1 MASSGA
7 SAEGANADARD
18 APASSASGGSTFE
31 TSVMGWTTGSDWS
44 FDSLT
49 TTISARASEA
59 LNELNNVDVRAMAEA
74 ISERASEAARDL
86 EQRADEAFGLKDAGK
101 NATGDVARTSGDES
115 ADATASVS
123 EKKVAEPDVSSS
135 VPSATMAP
143 NETESEKKPES
154 EPKPPTAK
162 PKVAPRSPPPPA
174 ATEEVDDAEEI
185 EINVNNMSH
194 EDALKELKV
203 VKHQLKARETEI
215 ARRAAQRATLDAEQ
229 EESAERAATAE
240 QKLVEAEARIKELM
254 VQCKTLKKQAD
265 AYTSADML
273 VKEKDEMIKEVMAEG
288 EVLSKKQADMEGT
301 IKKLRLELRERNE
314 AQKGASGEIQIK
326 DESIARLTQDLDA
339 TQKELVAEKERW
351 ATQLSEQKE
360 YYLSK
365 LAQAKE
371 ELTDVEVKANM
382 ARSEELAGELKSS
395 REREQSLKDQISDLQ
410 HSLQRSNA
418 SLERQ
423 EERFKNDLAAVEERC
438 QAAESSHDELLRRM
452 PESTRPLLR
461 QIEALQ
467 LQANESTEAWAAT
480 EKAAATRLA
489 DAESRAESAAQ
500 REAAAINE
508 KESAEKEKQVALER
522 LEKIKSECDTLKAA
536 LEDQRAKTIAESAK
550 LSKFSESFAEQ
561 EGRLSGLEDEARK
574 RETNLKQLLAQE
586 RGKHKQSAE
595 SWDGERAELL
605 ATVAKLEADLKVAQN
620 EIQSRKTEGDAND
633 STTSSPPP
641 AMLLTGGEAGLSL
654 MVRDTLATLKSQLA
668 ARETEL
674 HIAQD
679 QIKKLEQTR
688 DSLANELVN
697 SERLAEG
704 DKTSDWEKRYA
715 AALEVIGE
723 REEECDELRD
733 RIQHLRTMLDS
744 QARRIEDL
752 EGGKA

>member
-1 MASSGA
+1 MASNAS
-7 SAEGANADARD
+7 SAEGENTDARD

-31 TSVMGWTTGSDWS
+31 TSMMGWTTGNDWS

-74 ISERASEAARDL
+74 ITERASEAARDL
-86 EQRADEAFGLKDAGK
+86 EHRADEAFGLKDAGK
-101 NATGDVARTSGDES
+101 NATGDAARASGDES
-115 ADATASVS
+115 ADASVS
-123 EKKVAEPDVSSS
+123 EEKVAEPDVSSS
-135 VPSATMAP
+135 VPSATTAVK
-143 NETESEKKPES
+143 ETEGAKKLEY
-154 EPKPPTAK
+154 EPKPPAE
-162 PKVAPRSPPPPA
+162 PKIAPRSPPPPV
-174 ATEEVDDAEEI
+174 ATEELDDAEEI
-185 EINVNNMSH
+185 EMSVNDISH
-194 EDALKELKV
+194 EDALKALKD
-203 VKHQLKARETEI
+203 VKHKLKARENEI
-215 ARRAAQRATLDAEQ
+215 ARRAAQYATLDAEQ
-229 EESAERAATAE
+229 EESAERAVVAE

-265 AYTSADML
+265 AYTSVDML

-301 IKKLRLELRERNE
+301 IKKLRLELKERNE
-314 AQKGASGEIQIK
+314 AQKGASGEIQVK

-339 TQKELVAEKERW
+339 THKELSAEKQRW
-351 ATQLSEQKE
+351 TTQLSEQKE

-480 EKAAATRLA
+480 QKAAAVRLA
-489 DAESRAESAAQ
+489 DAESRAESAAE
-500 REAAAINE
+500 REAAAIDE

-522 LEKIKSECDTLKAA
+522 LAKINSECDTLKAE
-536 LEDQRAKTIAESAK
+536 LEDQRAETVAESAK

-561 EGRLSGLEDEARK
+561 EGRFSVLEDEARK

-620 EIQSRKTEGDAND
+620 EIQSSKTEGKAND

-641 AMLLTGGEAGLSL
+641 AILLTGGEAGLSL

-674 HIAQD
+674 QIAQD

-697 SERLAEG
+697 SERLADG
-704 DKTSDWEKRYA
+704 DKNSDWEKRYA

-752 EGGKA
+752 ESEKA

>member
-1 MASSGA
+1 MASNAS
-7 SAEGANADARD
+7 SAEGENTDARD

-31 TSVMGWTTGSDWS
+31 TSMMGWTTGNDWS

-59 LNELNNVDVRAMAEA
+59 LNELNSVDVRAMAEA
-74 ISERASEAARDL
+74 ITERASEAARDL
-86 EQRADEAFGLKDAGK
+86 EHRADEAFGLKDAGK
-101 NATGDVARTSGDES
+101 NATGDAARASGDES
-115 ADATASVS
+115 ADASVS
-123 EKKVAEPDVSSS
+123 EEKVAEPDVSSS
-135 VPSATMAP
+135 VPSATTAVK
-143 NETESEKKPES
+143 ETEGAKKLEY
-154 EPKPPTAK
+154 EPKPPAE
-162 PKVAPRSPPPPA
+162 PKIAPRSPPPPV
-174 ATEEVDDAEEI
+174 ATEELDDAEEI
-185 EINVNNMSH
+185 EMSVNDISH
-194 EDALKELKV
+194 EDALKSLKD
-203 VKHQLKARETEI
+203 VKHQLKARENEI

-229 EESAERAATAE
+229 EESAERAVVAE

-265 AYTSADML
+265 AYTSVDML
-273 VKEKDEMIKEVMAEG
+273 VKQKDEMIKEVMAEG

-301 IKKLRLELRERNE
+301 IKKLRLELKERNE
-314 AQKGASGEIQIK
+314 AQKGASGEIQVK

-339 TQKELVAEKERW
+339 THKELSAEKQRW
-351 ATQLSEQKE
+351 TTQLSEQKE

-480 EKAAATRLA
+480 QKAAAVRLA
-489 DAESRAESAAQ
+489 DAESRAESAAE
-500 REAAAINE
+500 REAAAIDE

-522 LEKIKSECDTLKAA
+522 LAKINSECDTLKAE
-536 LEDQRAKTIAESAK
+536 LEDQRAETVAESAK

-561 EGRLSGLEDEARK
+561 EGRFSVLEDEARK

-605 ATVAKLEADLKVAQN
+605 ATVAKLEADVKVAQN
-620 EIQSRKTEGDAND
+620 EIQSSKTEGKAND

-641 AMLLTGGEAGLSL
+641 AILLTGGEAGLSL

-674 HIAQD
+674 QIAQD

-697 SERLAEG
+697 SERLADG
-704 DKTSDWEKRYA
+704 DKNSDWEKRYA

-752 EGGKA
+752 ESEKA

>member
-1 MASSGA
+1 MASNAS
-7 SAEGANADARD
+7 SAEGENTDARD

-31 TSVMGWTTGSDWS
+31 TSMMGWTTGNDWS

-74 ISERASEAARDL
+74 ITERASEAARDL
-86 EQRADEAFGLKDAGK
+86 EHRADEAFGLKDAGK
-101 NATGDVARTSGDES
+101 NATGDAARASGDES
-115 ADATASVS
+115 ADASVS
-123 EKKVAEPDVSSS
+123 EEKVAEPDVSSS
-135 VPSATMAP
+135 VPSATTAVK
-143 NETESEKKPES
+143 ETEGAKKLEY
-154 EPKPPTAK
+154 EPKLPAE
-162 PKVAPRSPPPPA
+162 PKIAPRSPPPPV
-174 ATEEVDDAEEI
+174 ATEELDDAEEI
-185 EINVNNMSH
+185 EMSVNDISH
-194 EDALKELKV
+194 EDALKSLKD
-203 VKHQLKARETEI
+203 VKHQLKARENEI

-229 EESAERAATAE
+229 EESAERAVVAE

-265 AYTSADML
+265 AYTSVDML

-301 IKKLRLELRERNE
+301 IKKLRLELKERNE
-314 AQKGASGEIQIK
+314 AQKGASGEIQVK

-339 TQKELVAEKERW
+339 THKELSAEKQRW
-351 ATQLSEQKE
+351 TTQLSEQKE

-480 EKAAATRLA
+480 QKAAAVRLA
-489 DAESRAESAAQ
+489 DAESRAESAAE
-500 REAAAINE
+500 REAAAIDE

-522 LEKIKSECDTLKAA
+522 LAKINSECDTLKAE
-536 LEDQRAKTIAESAK
+536 LEDQRAKTVAESAK

-561 EGRLSGLEDEARK
+561 EGRFSVLEDEARK

-620 EIQSRKTEGDAND
+620 EIQSSKTEGKAND

-641 AMLLTGGEAGLSL
+641 AILLTGGEAGLSL

-674 HIAQD
+674 QIAQD

-697 SERLAEG
+697 SERLADG
-704 DKTSDWEKRYA
+704 DKNSDWEKRYA

-752 EGGKA
+752 ESEKA

>member
-1 MASSGA
+1 MASNAS
-7 SAEGANADARD
+7 SAEGENTDARD

-31 TSVMGWTTGSDWS
+31 TSMMGWTTGNDWS

-59 LNELNNVDVRAMAEA
+59 LNELNSVDVRAMAEA
-74 ISERASEAARDL
+74 ITERASEAARDL
-86 EQRADEAFGLKDAGK
+86 EHRADEAFGLKDAGK
-101 NATGDVARTSGDES
+101 NATGDAARASGDES
-115 ADATASVS
+115 ADASVS
-123 EKKVAEPDVSSS
+123 EEKVAEPDVSSS
-135 VPSATMAP
+135 VPSATTAVK
-143 NETESEKKPES
+143 ETEGAKKLEY
-154 EPKPPTAK
+154 EPKPPAE
-162 PKVAPRSPPPPA
+162 PKIAPRSPPPPV
-174 ATEEVDDAEEI
+174 ATEELDDAEEI
-185 EINVNNMSH
+185 EMSVNDISH
-194 EDALKELKV
+194 EDALKALKD
-203 VKHQLKARETEI
+203 VKHQLKARENEI

-229 EESAERAATAE
+229 EESAERAVVAE

-265 AYTSADML
+265 AYTSVDML

-301 IKKLRLELRERNE
+301 IKKLRLELKERNE
-314 AQKGASGEIQIK
+314 AQKGASGEIQVK
-326 DESIARLTQDLDA
+326 DEFIARLTQDLDA
-339 TQKELVAEKERW
+339 THKELSAEKQRW
-351 ATQLSEQKE
+351 TTQLSEQKE

-480 EKAAATRLA
+480 QKAAAVRLA
-489 DAESRAESAAQ
+489 DAESRAESAAE
-500 REAAAINE
+500 REAAAIDE

-522 LEKIKSECDTLKAA
+522 LAKINSECDTLKAE
-536 LEDQRAKTIAESAK
+536 LEDQRAKTVAESAK

-561 EGRLSGLEDEARK
+561 EGRFSVLEDEARK

-605 ATVAKLEADLKVAQN
+605 ATVAKLEADVKVAQN
-620 EIQSRKTEGDAND
+620 EIQSSKTEGKAND

-641 AMLLTGGEAGLSL
+641 AILLTGGEAGLSL

-674 HIAQD
+674 QIAQD

-697 SERLAEG
+697 SERLADG
-704 DKTSDWEKRYA
+704 DKNSDWEKRYA

-752 EGGKA
+752 ESEKA

>member
-1 MASSGA
+1 MASNAS
-7 SAEGANADARD
+7 SAEGENTDARD

-31 TSVMGWTTGSDWS
+31 TSMMGWTTGNDWS

-74 ISERASEAARDL
+74 ITERASEAARDL
-86 EQRADEAFGLKDAGK
+86 EHRADEAFGLKDAGK
-101 NATGDVARTSGDES
+101 NATGDAARTSGDES
-115 ADATASVS
+115 ADASVS
-123 EKKVAEPDVSSS
+123 EEKVAEPDVSSS
-135 VPSATMAP
+135 VPSATTAVK
-143 NETESEKKPES
+143 ETEGAKKLEY
-154 EPKPPTAK
+154 EPKPPAE
-162 PKVAPRSPPPPA
+162 PKIAPRSHPPPV
-174 ATEEVDDAEEI
+174 ATEELDDAEEI
-185 EINVNNMSH
+185 EMSVNDISH
-194 EDALKELKV
+194 EDALKALKD
-203 VKHQLKARETEI
+203 VKHQLKARENEI

-229 EESAERAATAE
+229 EESAERAVVAE

-254 VQCKTLKKQAD
+254 VQCKTLKNQAD
-265 AYTSADML
+265 AYTSVDML

-301 IKKLRLELRERNE
+301 IKKLRLELKERNE
-314 AQKGASGEIQIK
+314 AQKGASGEIQVK

-339 TQKELVAEKERW
+339 THKELSAEKQRW
-351 ATQLSEQKE
+351 TTQLSEQKE

-480 EKAAATRLA
+480 QKAAAVRLA
-489 DAESRAESAAQ
+489 DAESRAESAAE
-500 REAAAINE
+500 REAAAIDE

-522 LEKIKSECDTLKAA
+522 LAKINSECDTLKAE
-536 LEDQRAKTIAESAK
+536 LEDQRAKTVAESAK

-561 EGRLSGLEDEARK
+561 EGRFSVLEDEARK

-620 EIQSRKTEGDAND
+620 EIQSSKTEGKAND

-641 AMLLTGGEAGLSL
+641 AILLTGGEAGLSL

-674 HIAQD
+674 QIAQD

-697 SERLAEG
+697 SERLADG
-704 DKTSDWEKRYA
+704 DKNSDWEKRYA

-752 EGGKA
+752 ESEKA

>member
-1 MASSGA
+1 MASNAS
-7 SAEGANADARD
+7 SAEGENTDARD

-31 TSVMGWTTGSDWS
+31 TSMMGWTTGNDWS

-74 ISERASEAARDL
+74 ITERASEAARDL
-86 EQRADEAFGLKDAGK
+86 EHRADEAFGLKDAGK
-101 NATGDVARTSGDES
+101 NATGDAARASGDES
-115 ADATASVS
+115 ADASVS
-123 EKKVAEPDVSSS
+123 EEKVAEPDVSSS
-135 VPSATMAP
+135 VPSATTAVK
-143 NETESEKKPES
+143 ETEGAKKLEY
-154 EPKPPTAK
+154 EPKLPAE
-162 PKVAPRSPPPPA
+162 PKIAPRSPPPPV
-174 ATEEVDDAEEI
+174 ATEELDDAEEI
-185 EINVNNMSH
+185 EMSVNDISH
-194 EDALKELKV
+194 EDALKSLKD
-203 VKHQLKARETEI
+203 VKHQLKARENEI
-215 ARRAAQRATLDAEQ
+215 ARRAAQYATLDAEQ
-229 EESAERAATAE
+229 EESAERAVVAE

-265 AYTSADML
+265 AYTSVDML

-301 IKKLRLELRERNE
+301 IKKLRLELKERNE
-314 AQKGASGEIQIK
+314 AQKGASGEIQVK
-326 DESIARLTQDLDA
+326 DEFIARLTQDLDA
-339 TQKELVAEKERW
+339 THKELSAEKQRW
-351 ATQLSEQKE
+351 TTQLSEQKE

-480 EKAAATRLA
+480 QKAAAVRLA
-489 DAESRAESAAQ
+489 DAESRAESAAE
-500 REAAAINE
+500 REAAAIDE

-522 LEKIKSECDTLKAA
+522 LAKINSECDTLKAE
-536 LEDQRAKTIAESAK
+536 LEDQRAKTVAESAK

-561 EGRLSGLEDEARK
+561 EGRFSVLEDEARK

-605 ATVAKLEADLKVAQN
+605 ATVAKLEADVKVAQN
-620 EIQSRKTEGDAND
+620 EIQSSKTEGKAND

-641 AMLLTGGEAGLSL
+641 AILLTGGEAGLSL

-674 HIAQD
+674 QIAQD

-697 SERLAEG
+697 SERLADG
-704 DKTSDWEKRYA
+704 DKNSDWEKRYA

-752 EGGKA
+752 ESEKA

>member
-1 MASSGA
+1 MASNAS
-7 SAEGANADARD
+7 SAEGENTDARD

-31 TSVMGWTTGSDWS
+31 TSMMGWTTGNDWS

-59 LNELNNVDVRAMAEA
+59 LNELNSVDVRAMAEA
-74 ISERASEAARDL
+74 ITERASEAARDL
-86 EQRADEAFGLKDAGK
+86 EHRADEAFGLKDAGK
-101 NATGDVARTSGDES
+101 NATGDAARTSGDES
-115 ADATASVS
+115 ADASVS
-123 EKKVAEPDVSSS
+123 EEKVAEPDVSSS
-135 VPSATMAP
+135 VPSATTAVK
-143 NETESEKKPES
+143 ETEGAKKLEY
-154 EPKPPTAK
+154 EPKPPAE
-162 PKVAPRSPPPPA
+162 PKIAPRSPTPLV
-174 ATEEVDDAEEI
+174 ATEELDDAEEI
-185 EINVNNMSH
+185 EMSVNDISH
-194 EDALKELKV
+194 EDALKALKD
-203 VKHQLKARETEI
+203 VKHKLKARENEI

-229 EESAERAATAE
+229 EESAERAVVAE

-265 AYTSADML
+265 AYTSVDML

-301 IKKLRLELRERNE
+301 IKKLRLELKERNE
-314 AQKGASGEIQIK
+314 AQKGASGEIQVK
-326 DESIARLTQDLDA
+326 DEFIARLTQDLDA
-339 TQKELVAEKERW
+339 THKELSAEKQRW
-351 ATQLSEQKE
+351 TTQLSEQKE

-480 EKAAATRLA
+480 QKAAAVRLA
-489 DAESRAESAAQ
+489 DAESRAESAAE
-500 REAAAINE
+500 REAAAIDE

-522 LEKIKSECDTLKAA
+522 LAKINSECDTLKAE
-536 LEDQRAKTIAESAK
+536 LEDQRAKTVAESAK

-561 EGRLSGLEDEARK
+561 EGRFSVLEDEARK

-620 EIQSRKTEGDAND
+620 EIQSSKTEGKAND

-641 AMLLTGGEAGLSL
+641 AILLTGGEAGLSL

-674 HIAQD
+674 QIAQD

-697 SERLAEG
+697 SERLADG
-704 DKTSDWEKRYA
+704 DKNSDWEKRYA

-752 EGGKA
+752 ESEKA

>member
-1 MASSGA
+1 MASNAS
-7 SAEGANADARD
+7 SAEGDNTDARD

-31 TSVMGWTTGSDWS
+31 TSMMGWTTGNDWS

-74 ISERASEAARDL
+74 ITERASEAARDL
-86 EQRADEAFGLKDAGK
+86 EHRADEAFGLKDAGK
-101 NATGDVARTSGDES
+101 NATGDAARASGDES
-115 ADATASVS
+115 ADASVS
-123 EKKVAEPDVSSS
+123 EEKVAEPDVSSS
-135 VPSATMAP
+135 VPSATTAVK
-143 NETESEKKPES
+143 ETEGAKKLEY
-154 EPKPPTAK
+154 EPKLPAE
-162 PKVAPRSPPPPA
+162 PKIAPRSPPPPV
-174 ATEEVDDAEEI
+174 ATEELDDAEEI
-185 EINVNNMSH
+185 EMSVNDISH
-194 EDALKELKV
+194 EDALKALKD
-203 VKHQLKARETEI
+203 VKHKLKARENEI
-215 ARRAAQRATLDAEQ
+215 ARRAAQYATLDAEQ
-229 EESAERAATAE
+229 EESAERAVVAE

-265 AYTSADML
+265 AYTSVDML

-301 IKKLRLELRERNE
+301 IKKLRLELKERNE
-314 AQKGASGEIQIK
+314 VQKGASGEIQVK

-339 TQKELVAEKERW
+339 THKELSAEKQRW
-351 ATQLSEQKE
+351 TTQLSEQKE

-480 EKAAATRLA
+480 QKAAAVRLA
-489 DAESRAESAAQ
+489 DAESRAESAAE
-500 REAAAINE
+500 REAAAIDE

-522 LEKIKSECDTLKAA
+522 LAKINSECDTLKAE
-536 LEDQRAKTIAESAK
+536 LEDQRAKTVAESAK

-561 EGRLSGLEDEARK
+561 EGRFSVLEDEARK

-605 ATVAKLEADLKVAQN
+605 ATVAKLEADVKVAQN
-620 EIQSRKTEGDAND
+620 EIQSSKTEGKAND

-641 AMLLTGGEAGLSL
+641 AILLTGGEAGLSL

-674 HIAQD
+674 QIAQD

-697 SERLAEG
+697 SERLADG
-704 DKTSDWEKRYA
+704 DKNSDWEKRYA

-752 EGGKA
+752 ESEKA

>member
-1 MASSGA
+1 MASNAS
-7 SAEGANADARD
+7 SAEGENTDARD

-31 TSVMGWTTGSDWS
+31 TSMMGWTTGNDWS

-74 ISERASEAARDL
+74 ITERASEAARDL
-86 EQRADEAFGLKDAGK
+86 EHRADEAFGLKDAGK
-101 NATGDVARTSGDES
+101 NATGDAARASGDES
-115 ADATASVS
+115 ADASVS
-123 EKKVAEPDVSSS
+123 EEKVAELDVSSS
-135 VPSATMAP
+135 VPSATTAVK
-143 NETESEKKPES
+143 ETEGAKKLEY
-154 EPKPPTAK
+154 EPKPPAK
-162 PKVAPRSPPPPA
+162 PKIAPQSPPPPV
-174 ATEEVDDAEEI
+174 ATEELDDAEEI
-185 EINVNNMSH
+185 EMSVNDISH
-194 EDALKELKV
+194 EDALKALKD
-203 VKHQLKARETEI
+203 VKHQLKARENEI

-229 EESAERAATAE
+229 EESAERTVVAE

-265 AYTSADML
+265 AYTSVDML

-301 IKKLRLELRERNE
+301 IKKLRLELKERNE
-314 AQKGASGEIQIK
+314 VQKGASGEIQVK

-339 TQKELVAEKERW
+339 TQKELSAEKQRW
-351 ATQLSEQKE
+351 TTQLSEQKE

-438 QAAESSHDELLRRM
+438 QAAESTHDELLRRM

-480 EKAAATRLA
+480 QKGAAVRLA
-489 DAESRAESAAQ
+489 DAESRAESAAE
-500 REAAAINE
+500 REAAAIDE
-508 KESAEKEKQVALER
+508 KVSAEKEKQVALER
-522 LEKIKSECDTLKAA
+522 LAKIKSECDTLKAE
-536 LEDQRAKTIAESAK
+536 LEDQRAKTVAESAK

-561 EGRLSGLEDEARK
+561 EGRFSVLEDEARK

-620 EIQSRKTEGDAND
+620 EIQSSKTEGKAND
-633 STTSSPPP
+633 STTTSPPP
-641 AMLLTGGEAGLSL
+641 AILLTGGEAGLSL

-674 HIAQD
+674 QIAQD

-697 SERLAEG
+697 SERLADG
-704 DKTSDWEKRYA
+704 DKNSDWEKRYA

-752 EGGKA
+752 ESEKA

>member
-1 MASSGA
+1 MASNAS
-7 SAEGANADARD
+7 SAEGENTDARD

-31 TSVMGWTTGSDWS
+31 TSMMGWTTGNDWS

-74 ISERASEAARDL
+74 ITERASEAARDL
-86 EQRADEAFGLKDAGK
+86 EHRADEAFGLKDAGK
-101 NATGDVARTSGDES
+101 NATGDAARASGDES
-115 ADATASVS
+115 ADASVS
-123 EKKVAEPDVSSS
+123 EEKVAEPDVSSS
-135 VPSATMAP
+135 VPSATTAVK
-143 NETESEKKPES
+143 ETEGAKKLEY
-154 EPKPPTAK
+154 EPKPPAE
-162 PKVAPRSPPPPA
+162 PKIAPRSHPPPV
-174 ATEEVDDAEEI
+174 ATEELDDAEEI
-185 EINVNNMSH
+185 EMSVNDISH
-194 EDALKELKV
+194 EDALKALKD
-203 VKHQLKARETEI
+203 VKHQLKARENEI

-229 EESAERAATAE
+229 EESAERTVVAE

-265 AYTSADML
+265 AYTSVDML

-301 IKKLRLELRERNE
+301 IKKLRLELKERNE
-314 AQKGASGEIQIK
+314 AQKGASGEIQVK

-339 TQKELVAEKERW
+339 THKELSAEKQRW
-351 ATQLSEQKE
+351 TTQLSEQKE

-480 EKAAATRLA
+480 QKAAAVRLA
-489 DAESRAESAAQ
+489 DAESRAESAAE
-500 REAAAINE
+500 REAAAIDE

-522 LEKIKSECDTLKAA
+522 LAKINSECDTLKAE
-536 LEDQRAKTIAESAK
+536 LEDQRAKTVAESAK

-561 EGRLSGLEDEARK
+561 EGRFSVLEDEARK

-620 EIQSRKTEGDAND
+620 EIQSSKTEGKAND

-641 AMLLTGGEAGLSL
+641 AILLTGGEAGLSL

-674 HIAQD
+674 QIAQD

-697 SERLAEG
+697 SERLADG
-704 DKTSDWEKRYA
+704 DKNSDWEKRYA

-752 EGGKA
+752 ESEKA

>member
-1 MASSGA
+1 MASNAS
-7 SAEGANADARD
+7 SAEGENTDARD

-31 TSVMGWTTGSDWS
+31 TSMMGWTTGNDWS

-74 ISERASEAARDL
+74 ITERASEAARDL
-86 EQRADEAFGLKDAGK
+86 EHRADEAFGLKDAGK
-101 NATGDVARTSGDES
+101 NATGDAARASGDES
-115 ADATASVS
+115 ADASVS
-123 EKKVAEPDVSSS
+123 EEKVAEPDVSSS
-135 VPSATMAP
+135 VPSATTAVK
-143 NETESEKKPES
+143 ETEGAKKLEY
-154 EPKPPTAK
+154 EPKPPAE
-162 PKVAPRSPPPPA
+162 PKIAPRSPPPPV
-174 ATEEVDDAEEI
+174 ATEELDDAEEI
-185 EINVNNMSH
+185 EMSVNDISH
-194 EDALKELKV
+194 EDALKALKD
-203 VKHQLKARETEI
+203 VKHKLKARENEI

-229 EESAERAATAE
+229 EESAERAVVAE

-265 AYTSADML
+265 AYTSVDML

-301 IKKLRLELRERNE
+301 IKKLRLELKERNE
-314 AQKGASGEIQIK
+314 AQKGASGEIQVK
-326 DESIARLTQDLDA
+326 DEFIARLTQDLDA
-339 TQKELVAEKERW
+339 THKELSAEKQRW
-351 ATQLSEQKE
+351 TTQLSEQKE

-480 EKAAATRLA
+480 QKAAAVRLA
-489 DAESRAESAAQ
+489 DAESRAESAAE
-500 REAAAINE
+500 REAAAIDE

-522 LEKIKSECDTLKAA
+522 LAKINSECDTLKAE
-536 LEDQRAKTIAESAK
+536 LEDQRAETVAESAK

-561 EGRLSGLEDEARK
+561 EGRFSVLEDEARK

-620 EIQSRKTEGDAND
+620 EIQSSKTEGKAND

-641 AMLLTGGEAGLSL
+641 AILLTGGEAGLSL

-674 HIAQD
+674 QIAQD

-697 SERLAEG
+697 SERLADG
-704 DKTSDWEKRYA
+704 DKNSDWEKRYA

-752 EGGKA
+752 ESEKA

>member
-1 MASSGA
+1 MASNAS
-7 SAEGANADARD
+7 SAEGENTDARD

-31 TSVMGWTTGSDWS
+31 TSMMGWTTGNDWS

-74 ISERASEAARDL
+74 ITERASEAARDL
-86 EQRADEAFGLKDAGK
+86 EHRADEAFGLKDAGK
-101 NATGDVARTSGDES
+101 NATGDAARASGDES
-115 ADATASVS
+115 ADASVS
-123 EKKVAEPDVSSS
+123 EEKVAEPDVSSS
-135 VPSATMAP
+135 VPSATTAVK
-143 NETESEKKPES
+143 ETEGAKKLEY
-154 EPKPPTAK
+154 EPKPPAE
-162 PKVAPRSPPPPA
+162 PKIAPRSPPPPV
-174 ATEEVDDAEEI
+174 ATEELDDAEEI
-185 EINVNNMSH
+185 EMSVNDISH
-194 EDALKELKV
+194 EDALKSLKD
-203 VKHQLKARETEI
+203 VKHQLKARENEI

-229 EESAERAATAE
+229 EESAERAVVAE

-265 AYTSADML
+265 AYTSVDML

-301 IKKLRLELRERNE
+301 IKKLRLELKERNE
-314 AQKGASGEIQIK
+314 AQKGASGEIQVK

-339 TQKELVAEKERW
+339 IHKELSAEKQRW
-351 ATQLSEQKE
+351 TTQLSEQKE

-480 EKAAATRLA
+480 QKAAAVRLA
-489 DAESRAESAAQ
+489 DAESRAESAAE
-500 REAAAINE
+500 REAAAIDE

-522 LEKIKSECDTLKAA
+522 LAKINSECDTLKAE
-536 LEDQRAKTIAESAK
+536 LEDQRAKTVAESAK

-561 EGRLSGLEDEARK
+561 EGRFSVLEDEARK

-620 EIQSRKTEGDAND
+620 EIQSSKTEGKAND

-641 AMLLTGGEAGLSL
+641 AILLTGGEAGLSL

-674 HIAQD
+674 QIAQD

-697 SERLAEG
+697 SERLADG
-704 DKTSDWEKRYA
+704 DKNSDWEKRYA

-752 EGGKA
+752 ESEKA

>member
-1 MASSGA
+1 MASNAS
-7 SAEGANADARD
+7 SAEGENTDARD

-31 TSVMGWTTGSDWS
+31 TSMMGWTTGNDWS

-74 ISERASEAARDL
+74 ITERASEAARDL
-86 EQRADEAFGLKDAGK
+86 EHRADEAFGLKDAGK
-101 NATGDVARTSGDES
+101 NARGDAARASGDES
-115 ADATASVS
+115 ADASVS
-123 EKKVAEPDVSSS
+123 EEKVAEPDVSSS
-135 VPSATMAP
+135 VPSATTAVK
-143 NETESEKKPES
+143 ETEGAKKLEY
-154 EPKPPTAK
+154 EPKPPAE
-162 PKVAPRSPPPPA
+162 PKIAPRSPPPPV
-174 ATEEVDDAEEI
+174 ATEELDDAEEI
-185 EINVNNMSH
+185 EMSVNDISH
-194 EDALKELKV
+194 EDALKALKD
-203 VKHQLKARETEI
+203 VKHKLKARENEI
-215 ARRAAQRATLDAEQ
+215 ARRAAQYATLDAEQ
-229 EESAERAATAE
+229 EESAERAVVAE

-265 AYTSADML
+265 AYTSVDML

-301 IKKLRLELRERNE
+301 IKKLRLELKERNE
-314 AQKGASGEIQIK
+314 AQKGASGEIQVK
-326 DESIARLTQDLDA
+326 DEFIARLTQDLDA
-339 TQKELVAEKERW
+339 THKELSAEKQRW
-351 ATQLSEQKE
+351 TTQLSEQKE

-480 EKAAATRLA
+480 QKAAAVRLA
-489 DAESRAESAAQ
+489 DAESRAESAAE
-500 REAAAINE
+500 REAAAIDA

-522 LEKIKSECDTLKAA
+522 LAKINSECDTLKAE
-536 LEDQRAKTIAESAK
+536 LEDQRAKTVAESAK

-561 EGRLSGLEDEARK
+561 EGRFSVLEDEARK

-605 ATVAKLEADLKVAQN
+605 ATVAKLEADVKVAQN
-620 EIQSRKTEGDAND
+620 EIQSSKTEGKAND

-641 AMLLTGGEAGLSL
+641 AILLTGGEAGLSL

-674 HIAQD
+674 QIAQD

-697 SERLAEG
+697 SERLADG
-704 DKTSDWEKRYA
+704 DKNSDWEKRYA

-752 EGGKA
+752 ESEKA

>member
-1 MASSGA
+1 MASNAS
-7 SAEGANADARD
+7 SAEGENTDARD

-31 TSVMGWTTGSDWS
+31 TSMMGWTTGNDWS

-74 ISERASEAARDL
+74 ITERASEAARDL
-86 EQRADEAFGLKDAGK
+86 EHRADEAFGLKDAGK
-101 NATGDVARTSGDES
+101 NATGDAARASGDES
-115 ADATASVS
+115 ADASVS
-123 EKKVAEPDVSSS
+123 EEKVAEPDVSSS
-135 VPSATMAP
+135 VPSATTAVK
-143 NETESEKKPES
+143 ETEGAKKLEY
-154 EPKPPTAK
+154 EPKPPAE
-162 PKVAPRSPPPPA
+162 PKIAPRSPPPPV
-174 ATEEVDDAEEI
+174 ATEELDDAEEI
-185 EINVNNMSH
+185 EMSVNDISH
-194 EDALKELKV
+194 EDALKALKD
-203 VKHQLKARETEI
+203 VKHQLKARENEI

-229 EESAERAATAE
+229 EESAERAVVAE

-265 AYTSADML
+265 AYTSVDML

-301 IKKLRLELRERNE
+301 IKKLRLELKERNE
-314 AQKGASGEIQIK
+314 AQKGASGEIQVK

-339 TQKELVAEKERW
+339 THKELSAEKQRW
-351 ATQLSEQKE
+351 TTQLSEQKE

-480 EKAAATRLA
+480 QKAAAVRLA
-489 DAESRAESAAQ
+489 DAESRAESAAE
-500 REAAAINE
+500 REAAAIDE

-522 LEKIKSECDTLKAA
+522 LAKINSECDTLKAE
-536 LEDQRAKTIAESAK
+536 LEDQRAKTVAESAK

-561 EGRLSGLEDEARK
+561 EGRFSVLEDEARK

-620 EIQSRKTEGDAND
+620 EIQSSKTEGKAND

-641 AMLLTGGEAGLSL
+641 AILLTGGEAGLSL

-674 HIAQD
+674 QIAQD

-697 SERLAEG
+697 SERLADG
-704 DKTSDWEKRYA
+704 DKNSDWEKRYA

-752 EGGKA
+752 ESEKA

>member
-1 MASSGA
+1 MASNAS
-7 SAEGANADARD
+7 SAEGENTDARD

-31 TSVMGWTTGSDWS
+31 TSMMGWTTGNDWS

-74 ISERASEAARDL
+74 ITERASEAARDL
-86 EQRADEAFGLKDAGK
+86 EHRADEAFGLKDAGK
-101 NATGDVARTSGDES
+101 NATGDAARASGDES
-115 ADATASVS
+115 ADASVS
-123 EKKVAEPDVSSS
+123 EEKVAEPDVSSS
-135 VPSATMAP
+135 VPSATTAVK
-143 NETESEKKPES
+143 ETEGAKKLEY
-154 EPKPPTAK
+154 EPKLPAE
-162 PKVAPRSPPPPA
+162 PKIAPRSPPPPV
-174 ATEEVDDAEEI
+174 ATEELDDAEEI
-185 EINVNNMSH
+185 EMSVNDISH
-194 EDALKELKV
+194 EDALKALKD
-203 VKHQLKARETEI
+203 VKHKLKARENEI
-215 ARRAAQRATLDAEQ
+215 ARRAAQYATLDAEQ
-229 EESAERAATAE
+229 EESAERAVVAE

-265 AYTSADML
+265 AYTSVDML

-301 IKKLRLELRERNE
+301 IKKLRLELKERNE
-314 AQKGASGEIQIK
+314 AQKGASGEIQVK
-326 DESIARLTQDLDA
+326 DEFIARLTQDLDA
-339 TQKELVAEKERW
+339 THKELSAEKQRW
-351 ATQLSEQKE
+351 TTQLSEQKE

-438 QAAESSHDELLRRM
+438 QAAESNHDELLRRM

-480 EKAAATRLA
+480 QKAAAVRLA
-489 DAESRAESAAQ
+489 DAESRAESAAE
-500 REAAAINE
+500 REAAAIDE

-522 LEKIKSECDTLKAA
+522 LAKINSECDTLKAE
-536 LEDQRAKTIAESAK
+536 LEDQRAETVAESAK

-561 EGRLSGLEDEARK
+561 EGRFSVLEDEARK

-605 ATVAKLEADLKVAQN
+605 ATVAKLEADVKVAQN
-620 EIQSRKTEGDAND
+620 EIQSSKTEGKAND

-641 AMLLTGGEAGLSL
+641 AILLTGGEAGLSL

-674 HIAQD
+674 QIAQD

-697 SERLAEG
+697 SERLADG
-704 DKTSDWEKRYA
+704 DKNSDWEKRYA

-752 EGGKA
+752 ESEKA

>member
-1 MASSGA
+1 MASNAS
-7 SAEGANADARD
+7 SAEGENTDARD

-31 TSVMGWTTGSDWS
+31 TSMTSMGWTTGNDWS

-59 LNELNNVDVRAMAEA
+59 LNELNSVDVRAMAEA
-74 ISERASEAARDL
+74 ITERASEAARDL
-86 EQRADEAFGLKDAGK
+86 EHRADEAFGLKDAGK
-101 NATGDVARTSGDES
+101 NATGDAARASGDES
-115 ADATASVS
+115 ADASVS
-123 EKKVAEPDVSSS
+123 EEKVAEPDVSSS
-135 VPSATMAP
+135 VPSATTAVK
-143 NETESEKKPES
+143 ETEGAKKLEY
-154 EPKPPTAK
+154 EPKPPAE
-162 PKVAPRSPPPPA
+162 PKIAPRSHPPPV
-174 ATEEVDDAEEI
+174 ATEELDDAEEI
-185 EINVNNMSH
+185 EMSVNDISH
-194 EDALKELKV
+194 EDALKALKD
-203 VKHQLKARETEI
+203 VKHQLKARENEI

-229 EESAERAATAE
+229 EESAERAVVAE

-265 AYTSADML
+265 AYTSVDML

-301 IKKLRLELRERNE
+301 IKKLRLELKERNE
-314 AQKGASGEIQIK
+314 AQKGASGEIQVK

-339 TQKELVAEKERW
+339 THKELSAEKQRW
-351 ATQLSEQKE
+351 TTQLSEQKE

-480 EKAAATRLA
+480 QKAAAVRLA
-489 DAESRAESAAQ
+489 DAESRAESAAE
-500 REAAAINE
+500 REAAAIDE

-522 LEKIKSECDTLKAA
+522 LAKINSECDTLKAE
-536 LEDQRAKTIAESAK
+536 LEDQRAKTVAESAK

-561 EGRLSGLEDEARK
+561 EGRFSVLEDEARK

-620 EIQSRKTEGDAND
+620 EIQSSKTEGKAND

-641 AMLLTGGEAGLSL
+641 AILLTGGEAGLSL

-674 HIAQD
+674 QIAQD

-697 SERLAEG
+697 SERLADG
-704 DKTSDWEKRYA
+704 DKNSDWEKRYA

-752 EGGKA
+752 ESEKA

>member
-1 MASSGA
+1 MASNAS
-7 SAEGANADARD
+7 SAEGENTDARD

-31 TSVMGWTTGSDWS
+31 TSMMGWTTGNDWS

-74 ISERASEAARDL
+74 ITERASEAARDL
-86 EQRADEAFGLKDAGK
+86 EHRADEAFGLKDAGK
-101 NATGDVARTSGDES
+101 NATGDAARASGDES
-115 ADATASVS
+115 ADASVS
-123 EKKVAEPDVSSS
+123 EEKVAELDVSSS
-135 VPSATMAP
+135 VPSATTAVK
-143 NETESEKKPES
+143 ETEGAKKLEY
-154 EPKPPTAK
+154 EPKPPAK
-162 PKVAPRSPPPPA
+162 PKIAPRSPPPPV
-174 ATEEVDDAEEI
+174 ATEELDDAEEI
-185 EINVNNMSH
+185 EMSVNDISH
-194 EDALKELKV
+194 EDALKALKD
-203 VKHQLKARETEI
+203 VKHQLKARENEI

-229 EESAERAATAE
+229 EESAERAVVAE

-265 AYTSADML
+265 AYTSVDML

-301 IKKLRLELRERNE
+301 IKKLRLELKERNE
-314 AQKGASGEIQIK
+314 AQKGASGEIQVK

-339 TQKELVAEKERW
+339 TQKELSAEKQRW
-351 ATQLSEQKE
+351 TTQLSEQKE

-480 EKAAATRLA
+480 QKAAAVRLA
-489 DAESRAESAAQ
+489 DAESRAESAAE
-500 REAAAINE
+500 REAAAIDE
-508 KESAEKEKQVALER
+508 KVSAEKEKQVALER
-522 LEKIKSECDTLKAA
+522 LTKIKSECDTLKAE
-536 LEDQRAKTIAESAK
+536 LEDQRAKTVAESAK

-561 EGRLSGLEDEARK
+561 EGRFSVLEDEARK

-620 EIQSRKTEGDAND
+620 EIQSSKTEGKAND

-641 AMLLTGGEAGLSL
+641 AILLTGGEAGLSL

-674 HIAQD
+674 QIAQD
-679 QIKKLEQTR
+679 QIKKLEHTR

-697 SERLAEG
+697 SERLADG
-704 DKTSDWEKRYA
+704 DKNSDWEKRYA

-752 EGGKA
+752 ESEKA

>member
-1 MASSGA
+1 MASNAS
-7 SAEGANADARD
+7 SAEGENTDARD

-31 TSVMGWTTGSDWS
+31 TSMMGWTTGNDWS

-74 ISERASEAARDL
+74 ITERASEAARDL
-86 EQRADEAFGLKDAGK
+86 EHRADEAFGLKDAGK
-101 NATGDVARTSGDES
+101 NATDDAARASGDES
-115 ADATASVS
+115 ADASVS
-123 EKKVAEPDVSSS
+123 EEKVAEPDVSSS
-135 VPSATMAP
+135 VPSATTAVK
-143 NETESEKKPES
+143 ETEGAKKLEY
-154 EPKPPTAK
+154 EPKPPAK
-162 PKVAPRSPPPPA
+162 PKIAPRSHPPPV
-174 ATEEVDDAEEI
+174 ATEELDDAEEI
-185 EINVNNMSH
+185 EMSVNDISH
-194 EDALKELKV
+194 EDALKALKD
-203 VKHQLKARETEI
+203 VKHQLKARENEI

-229 EESAERAATAE
+229 EESAERAVVAE

-265 AYTSADML
+265 AYTSVDML

-301 IKKLRLELRERNE
+301 IKKLRLELKERNE
-314 AQKGASGEIQIK
+314 AQKGASGEIQVK

-339 TQKELVAEKERW
+339 THKELSAEKQRW
-351 ATQLSEQKE
+351 TTQLSEQKE

-438 QAAESSHDELLRRM
+438 QAAESTHDELLRRM

-480 EKAAATRLA
+480 QKAAAVRLA
-489 DAESRAESAAQ
+489 DAESRAESAAE
-500 REAAAINE
+500 REAAAIDE
-508 KESAEKEKQVALER
+508 KVSAEKEKQVALER
-522 LEKIKSECDTLKAA
+522 LTKIKSECDTLKAE
-536 LEDQRAKTIAESAK
+536 LEDQRAKTVAESAK

-561 EGRLSGLEDEARK
+561 EGRFSVLEDEARK

-620 EIQSRKTEGDAND
+620 EIQSSKTEGKAND

-641 AMLLTGGEAGLSL
+641 AILLTGGEAGLSL

-674 HIAQD
+674 QIAQD

-697 SERLAEG
+697 SERLADG
-704 DKTSDWEKRYA
+704 DKNSDWEKRYA

-752 EGGKA
+752 ESEKA

>member
-1 MASSGA
+1 MASNAS
-7 SAEGANADARD
+7 SAEGENTDARD

-31 TSVMGWTTGSDWS
+31 TSMMGWTTGNDWS

-59 LNELNNVDVRAMAEA
+59 LNELNNVDVRAIAEA
-74 ISERASEAARDL
+74 ITERASEAARDL
-86 EQRADEAFGLKDAGK
+86 EHRADEAFGLKDAGK
-101 NATGDVARTSGDES
+101 NATGDAARTSGDES
-115 ADATASVS
+115 ADASVS
-123 EKKVAEPDVSSS
+123 EEKVAEPDVSSS
-135 VPSATMAP
+135 VPSATTAVK
-143 NETESEKKPES
+143 ETEGAKKLEY
-154 EPKPPTAK
+154 EPKPPAE
-162 PKVAPRSPPPPA
+162 PKIAPRSPTPPV
-174 ATEEVDDAEEI
+174 ATEELDDAEEI
-185 EINVNNMSH
+185 EMSVNDISH
-194 EDALKELKV
+194 EDALKALKD
-203 VKHQLKARETEI
+203 VKHKLKARENEI

-229 EESAERAATAE
+229 EESAERAVVAE

-265 AYTSADML
+265 AYTSVDML

-301 IKKLRLELRERNE
+301 IKKLRLELKERNE
-314 AQKGASGEIQIK
+314 AQKGASGEIQVK
-326 DESIARLTQDLDA
+326 DEFIARLTQDLDA
-339 TQKELVAEKERW
+339 THKELSAEKQRW
-351 ATQLSEQKE
+351 TTQLSEQKE

-480 EKAAATRLA
+480 QKAAAVRLA
-489 DAESRAESAAQ
+489 DAESRAESAAE
-500 REAAAINE
+500 REAAAIDE

-522 LEKIKSECDTLKAA
+522 LAKINSECDTLKAE
-536 LEDQRAKTIAESAK
+536 LEDQRAKTVAESAK

-561 EGRLSGLEDEARK
+561 EGRFSVLEDEARK

-620 EIQSRKTEGDAND
+620 EIQSSKTEGKAND

-641 AMLLTGGEAGLSL
+641 AILLTGGEAGLSL

-674 HIAQD
+674 QIAQD

-697 SERLAEG
+697 SERLADG
-704 DKTSDWEKRYA
+704 DKNSDWEKRYA

-752 EGGKA
+752 ESEKA

>member
-1 MASSGA
+1 MASNAS
-7 SAEGANADARD
+7 SAEGDNTDARD

-31 TSVMGWTTGSDWS
+31 TSMMGWTTGNDWS

-74 ISERASEAARDL
+74 ITERASEAARDL
-86 EQRADEAFGLKDAGK
+86 EHRADEAFGLKDAGK
-101 NATGDVARTSGDES
+101 NATGDAARASGDES
-115 ADATASVS
+115 ADASVS
-123 EKKVAEPDVSSS
+123 EEKVAEPDVSSS
-135 VPSATMAP
+135 VPSATTAVK
-143 NETESEKKPES
+143 ETEGAKKLEY
-154 EPKPPTAK
+154 EPKLPAE
-162 PKVAPRSPPPPA
+162 PKIAPRSPPPPV
-174 ATEEVDDAEEI
+174 ATEELDDAEEI
-185 EINVNNMSH
+185 EMSVNDISH
-194 EDALKELKV
+194 EDALKALKD
-203 VKHQLKARETEI
+203 VKHKLKARENEI
-215 ARRAAQRATLDAEQ
+215 ARRAAQYATLDAEQ
-229 EESAERAATAE
+229 EESAERAVVAE

-265 AYTSADML
+265 AYTSVDML

-301 IKKLRLELRERNE
+301 IKKLRLELKERNE
-314 AQKGASGEIQIK
+314 VQKGASGEIQVK

-339 TQKELVAEKERW
+339 THKELSAEKQRW
-351 ATQLSEQKE
+351 TTQLSEQKE

-438 QAAESSHDELLRRM
+438 QAAESTHDELLRRM

-480 EKAAATRLA
+480 QKAAAVRLA
-489 DAESRAESAAQ
+489 DAESRAESAAE
-500 REAAAINE
+500 REAAAIDE

-522 LEKIKSECDTLKAA
+522 LAKINSECDTLKAE
-536 LEDQRAKTIAESAK
+536 LEDQRAKTVAESAK

-561 EGRLSGLEDEARK
+561 EGRFSVLEDEARK

-605 ATVAKLEADLKVAQN
+605 ATVAKLEADVKVAQN
-620 EIQSRKTEGDAND
+620 EIQSSKTEGKAND

-641 AMLLTGGEAGLSL
+641 AILLTGGEAGLSL

-674 HIAQD
+674 QIAQD

-697 SERLAEG
+697 SERLADG
-704 DKTSDWEKRYA
+704 DKNSDWEKRYA

-752 EGGKA
+752 ESEKA

>member
-1 MASSGA
+1 MASNAS
-7 SAEGANADARD
+7 SAEGENTDARD

-31 TSVMGWTTGSDWS
+31 TSMMGWTTGNDWS

-59 LNELNNVDVRAMAEA
+59 LNELNSVDVRAMAEA
-74 ISERASEAARDL
+74 ITERASEAARDL
-86 EQRADEAFGLKDAGK
+86 EHRADEAFGLKDAGK
-101 NATGDVARTSGDES
+101 NATGDAARASGDES
-115 ADATASVS
+115 ADASVS
-123 EKKVAEPDVSSS
+123 EEKVAEPDVSSS
-135 VPSATMAP
+135 VPSATTAVK
-143 NETESEKKPES
+143 ETEGAKKLEY
-154 EPKPPTAK
+154 EPKPPAE
-162 PKVAPRSPPPPA
+162 PKIAPRSPPPPV
-174 ATEEVDDAEEI
+174 ATEELDDAEEI
-185 EINVNNMSH
+185 EMSVNDISH
-194 EDALKELKV
+194 EDALKALKD
-203 VKHQLKARETEI
+203 VKHQLKARENEI

-229 EESAERAATAE
+229 EESAERAVVAE

-265 AYTSADML
+265 AYTSVDML

-301 IKKLRLELRERNE
+301 IKKLRLELKERNE
-314 AQKGASGEIQIK
+314 AQKGASGEIQVK
-326 DESIARLTQDLDA
+326 DEFIARLTQDLDA
-339 TQKELVAEKERW
+339 THKELSAEKQRW
-351 ATQLSEQKE
+351 TTQLSEQKE

-480 EKAAATRLA
+480 QKAAAVRLA
-489 DAESRAESAAQ
+489 DAESRAESAAE
-500 REAAAINE
+500 REAAAIDE

-522 LEKIKSECDTLKAA
+522 LAKINSECDTLKAE
-536 LEDQRAKTIAESAK
+536 LEDQRAKTVAESAK

-561 EGRLSGLEDEARK
+561 EGRFSVLEDEARK

-620 EIQSRKTEGDAND
+620 EIQSSKTEGKAND

-641 AMLLTGGEAGLSL
+641 AILLTGGEAGLSL

-674 HIAQD
+674 QIAQD

-697 SERLAEG
+697 SERLADG
-704 DKTSDWEKRYA
+704 DKNSDWEKRYA

-752 EGGKA
+752 ESEKA

>member
-1 MASSGA
+1 MASNAS
-7 SAEGANADARD
+7 SAEGENTDARD

-31 TSVMGWTTGSDWS
+31 TSMMGWTTGNDWS

-74 ISERASEAARDL
+74 ITERASEAARDL
-86 EQRADEAFGLKDAGK
+86 EHRADEAFGLKDAGK
-101 NATGDVARTSGDES
+101 NATGDAARASGDES
-115 ADATASVS
+115 ADASVS
-123 EKKVAEPDVSSS
+123 EEKVAEPDVSSS
-135 VPSATMAP
+135 VPSATTAVK
-143 NETESEKKPES
+143 ETEGAKKLEY
-154 EPKPPTAK
+154 EPKLPAE
-162 PKVAPRSPPPPA
+162 PKIAPRSPPPPV
-174 ATEEVDDAEEI
+174 ATEELDDAEEI
-185 EINVNNMSH
+185 EMSVNDISH
-194 EDALKELKV
+194 EDALKALKD
-203 VKHQLKARETEI
+203 VKHQLKARENEI

-229 EESAERAATAE
+229 EESAERAVVAE

-265 AYTSADML
+265 AYTSVDML

-301 IKKLRLELRERNE
+301 IKKLRLELKERNE
-314 AQKGASGEIQIK
+314 AQKGASGEIQVK

-339 TQKELVAEKERW
+339 TQKELSAEKQRW
-351 ATQLSEQKE
+351 TTQLSEQKE

-480 EKAAATRLA
+480 QKAAAVRLA
-489 DAESRAESAAQ
+489 DAESRAESAAE
-500 REAAAINE
+500 REAAAIDE
-508 KESAEKEKQVALER
+508 KVSAEKEKQVALER
-522 LEKIKSECDTLKAA
+522 LAKIKSECDTLKAE
-536 LEDQRAKTIAESAK
+536 LEDQRAETVAESAK

-561 EGRLSGLEDEARK
+561 EGRFSVLEDEARK
-574 RETNLKQLLAQE
+574 RETNLKQILAQE

-620 EIQSRKTEGDAND
+620 EIQSSKTEGKAND

-641 AMLLTGGEAGLSL
+641 AILLTGGEAGLSL

-674 HIAQD
+674 QIAQD

-697 SERLAEG
+697 SERLADG
-704 DKTSDWEKRYA
+704 DKNSDWEKRYA

-752 EGGKA
+752 ESEKA

>member
-1 MASSGA
+1 MASNAS
-7 SAEGANADARD
+7 SAEGENTDARD

-31 TSVMGWTTGSDWS
+31 TSMMGWTTGNDWS

-74 ISERASEAARDL
+74 ITERASEAARDL
-86 EQRADEAFGLKDAGK
+86 EHRADEAFGLKDAGK
-101 NATGDVARTSGDES
+101 NATGDAARASGDES
-115 ADATASVS
+115 ADASVS
-123 EKKVAEPDVSSS
+123 EEKVAEPDVSSS
-135 VPSATMAP
+135 VPSATTAVK
-143 NETESEKKPES
+143 ETEGAKKLEY
-154 EPKPPTAK
+154 EPKLPAE
-162 PKVAPRSPPPPA
+162 PKIAPRSPPPPV
-174 ATEEVDDAEEI
+174 ATEELDDAEEI
-185 EINVNNMSH
+185 EMSVNDISH
-194 EDALKELKV
+194 EDALKALKD
-203 VKHQLKARETEI
+203 VKHKLKARENEI
-215 ARRAAQRATLDAEQ
+215 ARRAAQYATLDAEQ
-229 EESAERAATAE
+229 EESAERAVVAE

-265 AYTSADML
+265 AYTSVDML

-301 IKKLRLELRERNE
+301 IKKLRLELKERNE
-314 AQKGASGEIQIK
+314 AQKGASGEIQVK
-326 DESIARLTQDLDA
+326 DEFIARLTQDLDA
-339 TQKELVAEKERW
+339 THKELSAEKQRW
-351 ATQLSEQKE
+351 TTQLSEQKE

-480 EKAAATRLA
+480 QKAAAVRLA
-489 DAESRAESAAQ
+489 DAESRAESAAE
-500 REAAAINE
+500 REAAAIDE

-522 LEKIKSECDTLKAA
+522 LAKINSECDTLKAE
-536 LEDQRAKTIAESAK
+536 LEDQRAKTVAESAK

-561 EGRLSGLEDEARK
+561 EGRFSVLEDEARK
-574 RETNLKQLLAQE
+574 RETNLKQILAQE

-605 ATVAKLEADLKVAQN
+605 ATVAKLEADVKVAQN
-620 EIQSRKTEGDAND
+620 EIQSSKTEGKAND

-641 AMLLTGGEAGLSL
+641 AILLTGGEAGLSL

-674 HIAQD
+674 QIAQD

-697 SERLAEG
+697 SERLADG
-704 DKTSDWEKRYA
+704 DKNSDWEKRYA

-752 EGGKA
+752 ESEKA

>member
-1 MASSGA
+1 MASNAS
-7 SAEGANADARD
+7 SAEGENTDARD

-31 TSVMGWTTGSDWS
+31 TSMMGWTTGNDWS

-59 LNELNNVDVRAMAEA
+59 LNELNSVDVRAMAEA
-74 ISERASEAARDL
+74 ITERASEAARDL
-86 EQRADEAFGLKDAGK
+86 EHRADEAFGLKDAGK
-101 NATGDVARTSGDES
+101 NATGDAVRASGDES
-115 ADATASVS
+115 ADASVS
-123 EKKVAEPDVSSS
+123 EEKVAEPDVSSS
-135 VPSATMAP
+135 VPSATTAVK
-143 NETESEKKPES
+143 ETEGAKKLEY
-154 EPKPPTAK
+154 EPKPPAE
-162 PKVAPRSPPPPA
+162 PKIAPRSPPPPV
-174 ATEEVDDAEEI
+174 ATEELDDAEEI
-185 EINVNNMSH
+185 EMSVNDISH
-194 EDALKELKV
+194 EDALKALKD
-203 VKHQLKARETEI
+203 VKHKLKARENEI
-215 ARRAAQRATLDAEQ
+215 ARRAAQYATLDAEQ
-229 EESAERAATAE
+229 EESAERAVVAE

-265 AYTSADML
+265 AYTSVDML

-301 IKKLRLELRERNE
+301 IKKLRLELKERNE
-314 AQKGASGEIQIK
+314 AQKGASGEIQVK

-339 TQKELVAEKERW
+339 THKELSAEKQRW
-351 ATQLSEQKE
+351 TTQLSEQKE

-480 EKAAATRLA
+480 QKAAAVRLA
-489 DAESRAESAAQ
+489 DAESRAESAAE
-500 REAAAINE
+500 REAAAIDE

-522 LEKIKSECDTLKAA
+522 LAKINSECDTLKAE
-536 LEDQRAKTIAESAK
+536 LEDQRAETVAESAK

-561 EGRLSGLEDEARK
+561 EGRFSVLEDEARK

-620 EIQSRKTEGDAND
+620 EIQSSKTEGKAND

-641 AMLLTGGEAGLSL
+641 AILLTGGEAGLSL

-674 HIAQD
+674 QIAQD

-697 SERLAEG
+697 SERLADG
-704 DKTSDWEKRYA
+704 DKNSDWEKRYA

-733 RIQHLRTMLDS
+733 RIRHLRTMLDS

-752 EGGKA
+752 ESEKA

>member
-1 MASSGA
+1 MASNAS
-7 SAEGANADARD
+7 SAEGENTDARD

-31 TSVMGWTTGSDWS
+31 TSMMGWTTGNDWS

-74 ISERASEAARDL
+74 ITERASEAARDL
-86 EQRADEAFGLKDAGK
+86 EHRADEAFGLKDAGK
-101 NATGDVARTSGDES
+101 NATGDAARASGDES
-115 ADATASVS
+115 ADASVS
-123 EKKVAEPDVSSS
+123 EEKVAEPDVSSS
-135 VPSATMAP
+135 VPSATTAVK
-143 NETESEKKPES
+143 ETEGAKKLEY
-154 EPKPPTAK
+154 EPKPPAE
-162 PKVAPRSPPPPA
+162 PKIAPRSPPPPV
-174 ATEEVDDAEEI
+174 ATEELDDAEEI
-185 EINVNNMSH
+185 EMSVNDISH
-194 EDALKELKV
+194 EDALKSLKD
-203 VKHQLKARETEI
+203 VKHQLKARENEI

-229 EESAERAATAE
+229 EESAERAVVAE

-265 AYTSADML
+265 AYTSVDML
-273 VKEKDEMIKEVMAEG
+273 VKQKDEMIKEVMAEG

-301 IKKLRLELRERNE
+301 IKKLRLELKERNE
-314 AQKGASGEIQIK
+314 AQKGASGEIQVK
-326 DESIARLTQDLDA
+326 DEFIARLTQDLDA
-339 TQKELVAEKERW
+339 THKELSAEKQRW
-351 ATQLSEQKE
+351 TTQLSEQKE

-480 EKAAATRLA
+480 QKAAAVRLA
-489 DAESRAESAAQ
+489 DAESRAESAAE
-500 REAAAINE
+500 REAAAIDE

-522 LEKIKSECDTLKAA
+522 LAKINSECDTLKAE
-536 LEDQRAKTIAESAK
+536 LEDQRAETVAESAK

-561 EGRLSGLEDEARK
+561 EGRFSVLEDEARK

-620 EIQSRKTEGDAND
+620 EIQSSKTEGKAND

-641 AMLLTGGEAGLSL
+641 AILLTGGEAGLSL

-674 HIAQD
+674 QIAQD

-697 SERLAEG
+697 SERLADG
-704 DKTSDWEKRYA
+704 DKNSDWEKRYA

-752 EGGKA
+752 ESEKA

>member
-1 MASSGA
+1 MASNAS
-7 SAEGANADARD
+7 SAEGENTDARD

-31 TSVMGWTTGSDWS
+31 TSMMGWTTGNDWS

-74 ISERASEAARDL
+74 ITERASEAARDL
-86 EQRADEAFGLKDAGK
+86 EHRADEAFGLKDAGK
-101 NATGDVARTSGDES
+101 NATGDAARASGDES
-115 ADATASVS
+115 ADASVS
-123 EKKVAEPDVSSS
+123 EEKVAEPDVSSS
-135 VPSATMAP
+135 VPSATTAVK
-143 NETESEKKPES
+143 ETEGAKKLEY
-154 EPKPPTAK
+154 EPKPPAE
-162 PKVAPRSPPPPA
+162 PKIAPRSPPPPV
-174 ATEEVDDAEEI
+174 ATEELDDAEEI
-185 EINVNNMSH
+185 EMSVNDISH
-194 EDALKELKV
+194 EDALKALKD
-203 VKHQLKARETEI
+203 VKHKLKARENEI

-229 EESAERAATAE
+229 EESAERAVVAE

-265 AYTSADML
+265 AYTSVDML

-301 IKKLRLELRERNE
+301 IKKLRLELKERNE
-314 AQKGASGEIQIK
+314 AQKGASGEIQVK

-339 TQKELVAEKERW
+339 IHKELSAEKQRW
-351 ATQLSEQKE
+351 TTQLSEQKE

-480 EKAAATRLA
+480 QKAAAVRLA
-489 DAESRAESAAQ
+489 DAESRAESAAE
-500 REAAAINE
+500 REAAAIDE

-522 LEKIKSECDTLKAA
+522 LAKINSECDTLKAE
-536 LEDQRAKTIAESAK
+536 LEDQRAKTVAESAK

-561 EGRLSGLEDEARK
+561 EGRFSVLEDEARK

-620 EIQSRKTEGDAND
+620 EIQSSKTEGKAND

-641 AMLLTGGEAGLSL
+641 AILLTGGEAGLSL

-674 HIAQD
+674 QIAQD

-697 SERLAEG
+697 SERLADG
-704 DKTSDWEKRYA
+704 DKNSDWEKRYA

-752 EGGKA
+752 ESEKA

>member
-1 MASSGA
+1 MASNAS
-7 SAEGANADARD
+7 SAEGENTDARD

-31 TSVMGWTTGSDWS
+31 TSMMGWTTGNDWS

-59 LNELNNVDVRAMAEA
+59 LNELNSVDVRAMAEA
-74 ISERASEAARDL
+74 ITERASEAARDL
-86 EQRADEAFGLKDAGK
+86 EHRADEAFGLKDAGK
-101 NATGDVARTSGDES
+101 NATGDAARASGDES
-115 ADATASVS
+115 ADASVS
-123 EKKVAEPDVSSS
+123 EEKVAEPDVSSS
-135 VPSATMAP
+135 VPSATTAVK
-143 NETESEKKPES
+143 ETEGAKKLEY
-154 EPKPPTAK
+154 EPKPPAE
-162 PKVAPRSPPPPA
+162 PKIAPRSPPPPV
-174 ATEEVDDAEEI
+174 ATEELDDAEEI
-185 EINVNNMSH
+185 EMSVNDISH
-194 EDALKELKV
+194 EDALKSLKD
-203 VKHQLKARETEI
+203 VKHQLKARENEI

-229 EESAERAATAE
+229 EESAERAVVAE

-265 AYTSADML
+265 AYTSVDML

-301 IKKLRLELRERNE
+301 IKKLRLELKERNE
-314 AQKGASGEIQIK
+314 AQKGASGEIQVK

-339 TQKELVAEKERW
+339 IHKELSAEKQRW
-351 ATQLSEQKE
+351 TTQLSEQKE

-480 EKAAATRLA
+480 QKAAAVRLA
-489 DAESRAESAAQ
+489 DAESRAESAAE
-500 REAAAINE
+500 REAAAIDE

-522 LEKIKSECDTLKAA
+522 LAKINSECDTLKAE
-536 LEDQRAKTIAESAK
+536 LEDQRAKTVAESAK

-561 EGRLSGLEDEARK
+561 EGRFSVLEDEARK

-620 EIQSRKTEGDAND
+620 EIQSSKTEGKAND

-641 AMLLTGGEAGLSL
+641 AILLTGGEAGLSL

-674 HIAQD
+674 QIAQD

-697 SERLAEG
+697 SERLADG
-704 DKTSDWEKRYA
+704 DKNSDWEKRYA

-752 EGGKA
+752 ESEKA

>member
-1 MASSGA
+1 MASNAS
-7 SAEGANADARD
+7 SAEGENTDARD

-31 TSVMGWTTGSDWS
+31 TSMMGWTTGNDWS

-74 ISERASEAARDL
+74 ITERASEAARDL
-86 EQRADEAFGLKDAGK
+86 EHRADEAFGLKDAGK
-101 NATGDVARTSGDES
+101 NATGDVARASGDES
-115 ADATASVS
+115 ADASVS
-123 EKKVAEPDVSSS
+123 EEKVAELDVSSS
-135 VPSATMAP
+135 VPSATTAVK
-143 NETESEKKPES
+143 ETEGAKKLEY
-154 EPKPPTAK
+154 EPKPPAK
-162 PKVAPRSPPPPA
+162 PKIAPQSPPPPV
-174 ATEEVDDAEEI
+174 ATEELDDAEEI
-185 EINVNNMSH
+185 EMSVNDISH
-194 EDALKELKV
+194 EDALKALKD
-203 VKHQLKARETEI
+203 VKHQLKARENEI

-229 EESAERAATAE
+229 EESAERAVVAE

-265 AYTSADML
+265 AYTSVDML

-301 IKKLRLELRERNE
+301 IKKLRLELKERNE
-314 AQKGASGEIQIK
+314 AQKGASGEIQVK

-339 TQKELVAEKERW
+339 TQKELSAEKQRW
-351 ATQLSEQKE
+351 TTQLSEQKE

-438 QAAESSHDELLRRM
+438 QAAESTHDELLRRM

-480 EKAAATRLA
+480 QKGAAVRLA
-489 DAESRAESAAQ
+489 DAESRAESAAE
-500 REAAAINE
+500 REAAAIDE
-508 KESAEKEKQVALER
+508 KVSAEKEKQVALER
-522 LEKIKSECDTLKAA
+522 LAKIKSECDTLKAE
-536 LEDQRAKTIAESAK
+536 LEDQRAKTVAESAK

-561 EGRLSGLEDEARK
+561 EGRFSVLEDEARK

-620 EIQSRKTEGDAND
+620 EIQSSKTEGKAND

-641 AMLLTGGEAGLSL
+641 AILLTGGEAGLSL

-674 HIAQD
+674 QIAQD

-697 SERLAEG
+697 SERLADG
-704 DKTSDWEKRYA
+704 DKNSDWEKRYA

-752 EGGKA
+752 ESEKA

>member
-1 MASSGA
+1 MASNAS
-7 SAEGANADARD
+7 SAEGENTDARD

-31 TSVMGWTTGSDWS
+31 TSMMGWTTGNDWS

-74 ISERASEAARDL
+74 ITERASEAARDL
-86 EQRADEAFGLKDAGK
+86 EHRADEAFGLKDAGK
-101 NATGDVARTSGDES
+101 NATGDAARASGDES
-115 ADATASVS
+115 ADASVS
-123 EKKVAEPDVSSS
+123 EEKVAEPDVSSS
-135 VPSATMAP
+135 VPSATTAVK
-143 NETESEKKPES
+143 ETEGAKKLEY
-154 EPKPPTAK
+154 EPKPPAE
-162 PKVAPRSPPPPA
+162 PKIAPRSPSPPV
-174 ATEEVDDAEEI
+174 ATEELDDAEEI
-185 EINVNNMSH
+185 EMSVNDISH
-194 EDALKELKV
+194 EDALKSLKD
-203 VKHQLKARETEI
+203 VKHQLKARENEI

-229 EESAERAATAE
+229 EESAERAVVAE

-265 AYTSADML
+265 AYTSVDML

-301 IKKLRLELRERNE
+301 IKKLRLELKERNE
-314 AQKGASGEIQIK
+314 AQKGASGEIQVK

-339 TQKELVAEKERW
+339 THKELSAEKQRW
-351 ATQLSEQKE
+351 TTQLSEQKE

-480 EKAAATRLA
+480 QKAAAVRLA
-489 DAESRAESAAQ
+489 DAESRAESAAE
-500 REAAAINE
+500 REAAAIDE

-522 LEKIKSECDTLKAA
+522 LAKINSECDTLKAE
-536 LEDQRAKTIAESAK
+536 LEDQRAKTVAESAK

-561 EGRLSGLEDEARK
+561 EGRFSVLEDEARK

-620 EIQSRKTEGDAND
+620 EIQSSKTEGKAND

-641 AMLLTGGEAGLSL
+641 AILLTGGEAGLSL

-674 HIAQD
+674 QIAQD
-679 QIKKLEQTR
+679 QTKKLEQTR

-697 SERLAEG
+697 SERLADG
-704 DKTSDWEKRYA
+704 DKNSDWEKRYA

-752 EGGKA
+752 ESEKA

>member
-1 MASSGA
+1 MASNAS
-7 SAEGANADARD
+7 SAEGENTDARD

-31 TSVMGWTTGSDWS
+31 TSMMGWTTGNDWS

-74 ISERASEAARDL
+74 ITERASEAARDL
-86 EQRADEAFGLKDAGK
+86 EHRADEAFGLKDAGK
-101 NATGDVARTSGDES
+101 NATGDAARASGDES
-115 ADATASVS
+115 ADASVS
-123 EKKVAEPDVSSS
+123 EEKVAEPDVSSS
-135 VPSATMAP
+135 VPSATTAVK
-143 NETESEKKPES
+143 ETEGAKKLEY
-154 EPKPPTAK
+154 EPKPPAK
-162 PKVAPRSPPPPA
+162 PKIAPRSHPPPV
-174 ATEEVDDAEEI
+174 ATEELDDAEEI
-185 EINVNNMSH
+185 EMSVNDISH
-194 EDALKELKV
+194 EDALKALKD
-203 VKHQLKARETEI
+203 VKHQLKARENEI

-229 EESAERAATAE
+229 EESAERAVVAE

-265 AYTSADML
+265 AYTSVDML

-301 IKKLRLELRERNE
+301 IKKLRLELKERNA
-314 AQKGASGEIQIK
+314 AQKGASGEIQVK

-339 TQKELVAEKERW
+339 TQKELSAEKQRW
-351 ATQLSEQKE
+351 TTQLSEQKE

-438 QAAESSHDELLRRM
+438 QAAESTHDELLRRM

-480 EKAAATRLA
+480 QKAAAVRLA
-489 DAESRAESAAQ
+489 DAESRAESAAE
-500 REAAAINE
+500 REAAAIDE

-522 LEKIKSECDTLKAA
+522 LAKINSECDTLKAE
-536 LEDQRAKTIAESAK
+536 LEDQRAKTVAESAK

-561 EGRLSGLEDEARK
+561 EGRFSVLEDEARK

-620 EIQSRKTEGDAND
+620 EIQSSKTEGKAND

-641 AMLLTGGEAGLSL
+641 AILLTGGEAGLSL

-674 HIAQD
+674 QIAQD

-697 SERLAEG
+697 SERLADG
-704 DKTSDWEKRYA
+704 DKNSDWEKRYA

-752 EGGKA
+752 ESEKA

>member
-1 MASSGA
+1 MASNAS
-7 SAEGANADARD
+7 SAEGENTDARD

-31 TSVMGWTTGSDWS
+31 TSMMGWTTGNDWS

-59 LNELNNVDVRAMAEA
+59 LNELNSVDVRAMAEA
-74 ISERASEAARDL
+74 ITERASEAARDL
-86 EQRADEAFGLKDAGK
+86 EHRADEAFGLKDAGK
-101 NATGDVARTSGDES
+101 NATGDAVRASGDES
-115 ADATASVS
+115 ADASVS
-123 EKKVAEPDVSSS
+123 EEKVAEPDVSSS
-135 VPSATMAP
+135 VPSATTAVK
-143 NETESEKKPES
+143 ETEGAKKLEY
-154 EPKPPTAK
+154 EPKPPAE
-162 PKVAPRSPPPPA
+162 PKIAPRSPSPPV
-174 ATEEVDDAEEI
+174 ATEELDDAEEI
-185 EINVNNMSH
+185 EMSVNDISH
-194 EDALKELKV
+194 EDALKSLKD
-203 VKHQLKARETEI
+203 VKHQLKARENEI

-229 EESAERAATAE
+229 EESAERAVVAE

-265 AYTSADML
+265 AYTSVDML
-273 VKEKDEMIKEVMAEG
+273 VKQKDEMIKEVMAEG

-301 IKKLRLELRERNE
+301 IKKLRLELKERNE
-314 AQKGASGEIQIK
+314 AQKGASGEIQVK
-326 DESIARLTQDLDA
+326 DEFIARLTQDLDA
-339 TQKELVAEKERW
+339 THKELSAEKQRW
-351 ATQLSEQKE
+351 TTQLSEQKE

-480 EKAAATRLA
+480 QKAAAVRLA
-489 DAESRAESAAQ
+489 DAESRAESAAE
-500 REAAAINE
+500 REAAAIDE

-522 LEKIKSECDTLKAA
+522 LAKINSECDTLKAE
-536 LEDQRAKTIAESAK
+536 LEDQRAKTVAESAK

-561 EGRLSGLEDEARK
+561 EGRFSVLEDEARK

-620 EIQSRKTEGDAND
+620 EIQSSKTEGKAND

-641 AMLLTGGEAGLSL
+641 AILLTGGEAGLSL

-674 HIAQD
+674 QIAQD

-697 SERLAEG
+697 SERLADG
-704 DKTSDWEKRYA
+704 DKNSDWEKRYA

-752 EGGKA
+752 ESEKA

>member
-1 MASSGA
+1 MASNAS
-7 SAEGANADARD
+7 SAEGENTDARD

-31 TSVMGWTTGSDWS
+31 TSMMGWTTGNDWS

-59 LNELNNVDVRAMAEA
+59 LNELNNVDVRAIAEA
-74 ISERASEAARDL
+74 ITERASEAARDL
-86 EQRADEAFGLKDAGK
+86 EHRADEAFGLKDAGK
-101 NATGDVARTSGDES
+101 NATGDAARASGDES
-115 ADATASVS
+115 ADASVS
-123 EKKVAEPDVSSS
+123 EEKVAEPDVSSS
-135 VPSATMAP
+135 VPSATTAVK
-143 NETESEKKPES
+143 ETEGAKKLEY
-154 EPKPPTAK
+154 EPKPPAE
-162 PKVAPRSPPPPA
+162 PKIAPRSPPPPV
-174 ATEEVDDAEEI
+174 ATEELDDAEEI
-185 EINVNNMSH
+185 EMSVNDISH
-194 EDALKELKV
+194 EDALKALKD
-203 VKHQLKARETEI
+203 VKHKLKARENEI
-215 ARRAAQRATLDAEQ
+215 ARRAAQYATLDAEQ
-229 EESAERAATAE
+229 EESAERAVVAE

-265 AYTSADML
+265 AYTSVDML

-301 IKKLRLELRERNE
+301 IKKLRLELKERNE
-314 AQKGASGEIQIK
+314 AQKGASGEIQVK

-339 TQKELVAEKERW
+339 THKELSAEKQRW
-351 ATQLSEQKE
+351 TTQLSEQKE

-480 EKAAATRLA
+480 QKAAAVRLA
-489 DAESRAESAAQ
+489 DAESRAESAAE
-500 REAAAINE
+500 REAAAIDE

-522 LEKIKSECDTLKAA
+522 LAKINSECDTLKAE
-536 LEDQRAKTIAESAK
+536 LEDQRAETVAESAK

-561 EGRLSGLEDEARK
+561 EGRFSVLEDEARK

-620 EIQSRKTEGDAND
+620 EIQSSKTEGKAND

-641 AMLLTGGEAGLSL
+641 AILLTGGEAGLSL

-674 HIAQD
+674 QIAQD

-697 SERLAEG
+697 SERLADG
-704 DKTSDWEKRYA
+704 DKNSDWEKRYA

-752 EGGKA
+752 ESEKA

>member
-1 MASSGA
+1 MASNAS
-7 SAEGANADARD
+7 SAEGENTDARD

-31 TSVMGWTTGSDWS
+31 TSMMGWTTGNDWS

-59 LNELNNVDVRAMAEA
+59 LNELNSVDVRAMAEA
-74 ISERASEAARDL
+74 ITERASEAARDL
-86 EQRADEAFGLKDAGK
+86 EHRADEAFGLKDAGK
-101 NATGDVARTSGDES
+101 NATGDAARASGDES
-115 ADATASVS
+115 ADASVS
-123 EKKVAEPDVSSS
+123 EEKVAEPDVSSS
-135 VPSATMAP
+135 VPSATTAVK
-143 NETESEKKPES
+143 ETEGAKKLEY
-154 EPKPPTAK
+154 EPKPPAE
-162 PKVAPRSPPPPA
+162 PKIAPRSPPPPV
-174 ATEEVDDAEEI
+174 ATEELDDAEEI
-185 EINVNNMSH
+185 EMSVNDISH
-194 EDALKELKV
+194 EDALKALKD
-203 VKHQLKARETEI
+203 VKHKLKARENEI
-215 ARRAAQRATLDAEQ
+215 ARRAAQYATLDAEQ
-229 EESAERAATAE
+229 EESAERAVVAE

-265 AYTSADML
+265 AYTSVDML

-301 IKKLRLELRERNE
+301 IKKLRLELKERNE
-314 AQKGASGEIQIK
+314 AQKGASGEIQVK
-326 DESIARLTQDLDA
+326 DEFIARLTQDLDA
-339 TQKELVAEKERW
+339 THKELSAEKQRW
-351 ATQLSEQKE
+351 TTQLSEQKE

-480 EKAAATRLA
+480 QKAAAVRLA
-489 DAESRAESAAQ
+489 DAESRAESAAE
-500 REAAAINE
+500 REAAAIDE

-522 LEKIKSECDTLKAA
+522 LAKINSECDTLKAE
-536 LEDQRAKTIAESAK
+536 LEDQRAETVAESAK

-561 EGRLSGLEDEARK
+561 EGRFSVLEDEARK

-620 EIQSRKTEGDAND
+620 EIQSSKTEGKAND

-641 AMLLTGGEAGLSL
+641 AILLTGGEAGLSL

-674 HIAQD
+674 QIAQD

-697 SERLAEG
+697 SERLADG
-704 DKTSDWEKRYA
+704 DKNSDWEKRYA

-752 EGGKA
+752 ESEKA

>member
-1 MASSGA
+1 MASNAS
-7 SAEGANADARD
+7 SAEGENTDARD

-31 TSVMGWTTGSDWS
+31 TSMMGWTTGNDWS

-74 ISERASEAARDL
+74 ITERASEAARDL
-86 EQRADEAFGLKDAGK
+86 EHRADEALGLKDAGK
-101 NATGDVARTSGDES
+101 NATGDAARASGDES
-115 ADATASVS
+115 ADASVS
-123 EKKVAEPDVSSS
+123 EEKVAEPDVSSS
-135 VPSATMAP
+135 VPSATTAVK
-143 NETESEKKPES
+143 ETEGAKKLEY
-154 EPKPPTAK
+154 EPKPPAK
-162 PKVAPRSPPPPA
+162 PKIAPQSPPPPV
-174 ATEEVDDAEEI
+174 ATEELDDAEEI
-185 EINVNNMSH
+185 EMSVNDISH
-194 EDALKELKV
+194 EDALKALKD
-203 VKHQLKARETEI
+203 VKHQLKARENEI

-229 EESAERAATAE
+229 EESAERTVVAE

-265 AYTSADML
+265 AYTSVDML

-301 IKKLRLELRERNE
+301 IKKLRLELKERNE
-314 AQKGASGEIQIK
+314 AQKGASGEIQVK

-339 TQKELVAEKERW
+339 TQKELSAEKQRW
-351 ATQLSEQKE
+351 TTQLSEQKE

-480 EKAAATRLA
+480 QKAAAVRLA
-489 DAESRAESAAQ
+489 DAESRAESAAE
-500 REAAAINE
+500 REAAAIDE
-508 KESAEKEKQVALER
+508 KVSAEKEKQVALER
-522 LEKIKSECDTLKAA
+522 LAKIKSECDTLKAE
-536 LEDQRAKTIAESAK
+536 LEDQRAKTVAESAK

-561 EGRLSGLEDEARK
+561 EGRFSVLEDEARK

-620 EIQSRKTEGDAND
+620 EIQSSKTEGKAND
-633 STTSSPPP
+633 TTTTSPPP
-641 AMLLTGGEAGLSL
+641 AILLTGGEAGLSL

-674 HIAQD
+674 QIAQD

-697 SERLAEG
+697 SERLADG
-704 DKTSDWEKRYA
+704 DKNSDWEKRYA

-752 EGGKA
+752 ESEKA